1 MVLARSGTSVVKCA
15 ADGIGFGGIRPSCRA
30 SRAVP
35 ATAGRGRG
43 MNRAWV
49 LGVGLV
55 VSLVAGLT
63 GCVWS
68 KSGLV
73 QGRSQIGEDPAGDPD
88 AFATVGMKTQVG
100 NTEPIPVS
108 GVGLVYRLNGTGSS
122 APPGGAR
129 TMLENSLKKQGFNHL
144 KQLLDDPTRT
154 TSLVLVS
161 ALIPSG
167 ARKGDPIDIQ
177 ITLPDESKTTSLKS
191 GELLTCE
198 LKNFDTTGN
207 LSSVVHQG
215 QMSQPSGSLV
225 LGNTWVRAAGPVVAG
240 VFVPTGKEKEAEASA
255 PGGSYRVGRIWAGG
269 RVLESRPY
277 YLILNSADANIRTA
291 GQVAERLNATFHATA
306 DASTKVAAVRSKE
319 LVMVN
324 VPAAYRHNHY
334 RYLLVARQVPILP
347 VSPDSLYRRKLEE
360 ELMDP
365 ATTLSAAIR
374 LEALGG
380 DCQRSLRIGLESPS
394 PWVRFAAAE
403 ALAYL
408 GQTDG
413 TAELAK
419 L

>member
-1 MVLARSGTSVVKCA
+1 
-15 ADGIGFGGIRPSCRA
+15 
-30 SRAVP
+30 
-35 ATAGRGRG
+35 
-43 MNRAWV
+43 
-49 LGVGLV
+49 
-55 VSLVAGLT
+55 
-63 GCVWS
+63 
-68 KSGLV
+68 
-73 QGRSQIGEDPAGDPD
+73 
-88 AFATVGMKTQVG
+88 
-100 NTEPIPVS
+100 
-108 GVGLVYRLNGTGSS
+108 
-122 APPGGAR
+122 
-129 TMLENSLKKQGFNHL
+129 
-144 KQLLDDPTRT
+144 
-154 TSLVLVS
+154 
-161 ALIPSG
+161 
-167 ARKGDPIDIQ
+167 
-177 ITLPDESKTTSLKS
+177 
-191 GELLTCE
+191 
-198 LKNFDTTGN
+198 
-207 LSSVVHQG
+207 
-215 QMSQPSGSLV
+215 
-225 LGNTWVRAAGPVVAG
+225 
-240 VFVPTGKEKEAEASA
+240 
-255 PGGSYRVGRIWAGG
+255 
-269 RVLESRPY
+269 

-360 ELMDP
+360 ELMDR

-419 L
+419 LAEDHAALRAPCLKALASL